1 MYQKF
6 NKDVSDL
13 LNCIYDEK
21 SGEELL
27 PLFGQIVTSVYK
39 MNYYF
44 GFGSELIS
52 EVIHFQ
58 VRDKIMTI
66 ISQLNHDVQMY
77 GLVWGYKQAYCK
89 GLNIASPY
97 VKDDFFLI
105 CQ

>member
-13 LNCIYDEK
+13 LNSIYDQK
-21 SGEELL
+21 QGEDLL

-52 EVIHFQ
+52 EVIHF
-58 VRDKIMTI
+58 
-66 ISQLNHDVQMY
+66 
-77 GLVWGYKQAYCK
+77 
-89 GLNIASPY
+89 
-97 VKDDFFLI
+97 
-105 CQ
+105 